1 MLLLFICLFFSFVIV
16 NLSFKFFTLQ
26 KNKVM
31 VPNIS
36 ESSIRLRE
44 MIEKA
49 IEDHKITRDE
59 YDKIINIATED
70 GYIDQHEQALLSELQ
85 KMIEEK
91 EVKFVI

>member
-1 MLLLFICLFFSFVIV
+1 MV
-16 NLSFKFFTLQ
+16 
-26 KNKVM
+26 NKV
-31 VPNIS
+31 S

-70 GYIDQHEQALLSELQ
+70 GYIDQHEKALLSELQ
-85 KMIEEK
+85 QMIEDRH
-91 EVKFVI
+91 VKFVI